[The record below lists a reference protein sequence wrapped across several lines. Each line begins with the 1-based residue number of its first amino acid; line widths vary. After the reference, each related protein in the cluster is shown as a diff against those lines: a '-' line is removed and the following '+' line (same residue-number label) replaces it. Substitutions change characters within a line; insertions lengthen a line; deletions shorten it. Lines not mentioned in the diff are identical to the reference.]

1 MLTDIST
8 AQLVQ
13 GCFCF
18 HSDIPQCAT
27 GRKRYFWVLSYRIF
41 LSANANAEYRFCMD
55 HWKTWLRIQ
64 IWGIG
69 ITYLF
74 ILPWV
79 KIGTGLPRDIAQPN
93 SVEGHLEQ
101 VAQGYVKLSFEYR
114 RGWRFHDLQRCLP
127 TSAVLW
133 FSLVHRFALEEEKCK
148 RSQISRPLPGSLT
161 VHVYSF

>member
-27 GRKRYFWVLSYRIF
+27 GRKRNFWVLSYRIF
-41 LSANANAEYRFCMD
+41 LSANANAEYRFCMH

-64 IWGIG
+64 TWGIG
-69 ITYLF
+69 IIYLF
-74 ILPWV
+74 ILLWA

-93 SVEGHLEQ
+93 SPTQWRVTWS
-101 VAQGYVKLSFEYR
+101 KLLRAMSNWALSIAEDGDSIICKGVFQPQLFCDSLWYI
-114 RGWRFHDLQRCLP
+114 DLP
-127 TSAVLW
+127 
-133 FSLVHRFALEEEKCK
+133 
-148 RSQISRPLPGSLT
+148 
-161 VHVYSF
+161 